1 MLMATLT
8 MEVVMAER
16 MRRPFRLR
24 LVLNINPLEAAIRS
38 LSMEETD
45 AACAYNAKVLSTL
58 LELTTT
64 S

>member
-1 MLMATLT
+1 MLMATT
-8 MEVVMAER
+8 TREVTVTER
-16 MRRPFRLR
+16 TKRPFRL
-24 LVLNINPLEAAIRS
+24 VLKINPLEAAIRS
-38 LSMEETD
+38 LSMEETI